1 MRVTAADRA
10 VYSVEDRVQRWLEQT
25 GPVRVFGSD
34 LLPEPEVR
42 FSDIADVRRYVEQVL
57 AHLRVVVAAG
67 DAGDVGSDAV
77 LVARLAAP
85 VRVRARR
92 GAAGAH
98 YEAHSSEHGAVEE
111 GVIAVPPRDT
121 GGAWALRET
130 VVLHE
135 LAHHLAPDAGH
146 SPAFVRRLLWLYD
159 RTGHPVLARM
169 AQAAFD
175 QAGIRA

>member
-10 VYSVEDRVQRWLEQT
+10 VYSVEDRIQRWLDQP

-34 LLPEPEVR
+34 FLPEPEVR
-42 FSDIADVRRYVEQVL
+42 FSDVPDVTRYVARVL
-57 AHLRVVVAAG
+57 EHLRASVGATGTAADSSG
-67 DAGDVGSDAV
+67 RADGPGTTDDA

-85 VRVRARR
+85 VRVRVRR
-92 GAAGAH
+92 GSAGAH
-98 YEAHSSEHGAVEE
+98 YEP
-111 GVIAVPPRDT
+111 GVIAMPPRDK

-135 LAHHLAPDAGH
+135 LAHHLAPEAGH
-146 SPAFVRRLLWLYD
+146 GPAFVARLLWLYEQ
-159 RTGHPVLARM
+159 TGHPVLARM

-175 QAGIRA
+175 QAGMPG